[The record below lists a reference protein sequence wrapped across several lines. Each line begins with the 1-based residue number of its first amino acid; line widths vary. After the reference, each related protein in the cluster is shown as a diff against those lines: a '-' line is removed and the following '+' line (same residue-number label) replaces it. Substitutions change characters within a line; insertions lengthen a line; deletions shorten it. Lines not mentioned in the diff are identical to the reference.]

1 MKKHLSKRLLSLF
14 LAVVMVVT
22 CAPFVAFAT
31 TEGRGGNSHYLFA
44 YFTGDSDESV
54 RLAVSDDGLNFEAL
68 NGNLPVLEGNPSEIY
83 TVHDVEGIAASG
95 KVRDPYILP
104 KQDGSGF
111 YILGTD
117 LETYGAT
124 DYRNS
129 KLLIWDVPSDSFD
142 QIESIKPWA
151 VETAGWFSNYQI
163 QQNSPSS
170 NGRADFYAWAPE
182 AIWDSSK
189 NMYMMYWSAGTSKT
203 AGENYDSLRVHYA
216 YTSDFKTFCN
226 ADGQEI
232 NAANGV
238 EPQVLYDPGYQSID
252 ADILKIDDNK
262 YWMVFKDERS
272 SGKTIHYAT
281 STSLPGNW
289 QDAGMY
295 TDSDL
300 QTPLEGP
307 FLYQLPD
314 DSVVLMADYYSNNVG
329 YFISMNNNDINNI
342 NNFTNNSISRAVNIN
357 YLSPRHG
364 NICKISEDEYNNLV
378 NSLGK
383 VTFDGTGLTD
393 NTEAND
399 HLVARYFVNDQVES
413 DTSGNGYNLD
423 THNLTA
429 SFENENTYANFT
441 ANGGTSGNPGSG
453 SYASVNMAQMA
464 EDNNFNSK
472 DGITI
477 SWYSKTNQTG
487 YERYFDLTT
496 TGMGTLGNAY
506 GEYAFVSTNGLT
518 EMQHDG
524 VQYQTDTSSTQTGQ
538 WHLYTVTITDR
549 YMCLSVDG
557 NARKSYWTNKG
568 VKQFNHTP
576 LYGDTCDSTW
586 FDALVRGT
594 LYIGAS
600 SYSGDALF
608 EGGIYDF
615 RIYDRALGNADID
628 ASLEELNSAISL
640 GDDVDIANRIFYD
653 PMEDTTVNGQSYTSY
668 DNTVNDSTMG
678 NVLSTNGSYTGAHND
693 YAGQAS
699 DNGYTISF
707 WYNPGSDLNGA
718 ILTLGDCNQ
727 SGMQWDEDNKKYFTI
742 TETGE
747 LWFCYN
753 DGTSNYSYADITNLF
768 NGELLTDEWQ
778 HITIQFAPNGSREMM
793 YVYVAGSLVNQIDC
807 YHYANTQDGRTFF
820 DFFTNLTLD
829 VSYGAPA
836 NTGYGWSNGS
846 GFIDDVSIY
855 KGLYSAE
862 SLLVQDAV
870 AHADT
875 LLNVAVQNYKEKMA
889 SIAADGN
896 SLYTNMAN
904 AYDAYDRA
912 QRYLDATNPQM
923 GGVTYS
929 ESDDK
934 LHRAELYYNLTVAN
948 NAMEV
953 YEKPQDINGL
963 TQGQT
968 RLQTA
973 ISSDYTNNM
982 LSTVSLDLPKERQGG
997 SLTSDSG
1004 QNMSILSGPFVWMY
1018 TGNPNDTP
1026 TAPIGGGVYWQY
1038 KRGVAMYGSS
1048 IYVESGDVLLNQDW
1062 KMINPG
1068 KGDSVDHGGNLVST
1082 IDWYYDN
1089 PSAQSMGH
1097 LDNNDGP
1104 NFYVG
1109 ESTTGGSSGGGNHYA
1124 WNYGSNVLSYDETDA
1139 SSKFVNGNGYYYS
1152 FEPVYKGRTRTT
1164 WWELFGGDKE
1174 GFQDHEFASTGK
1186 IYVINYAKVKDAML
1200 KYTSYLKNITSYTP
1214 ESASA
1219 LLTAYDNLTSTNYIF
1234 NVVSEANVADLASE
1248 LKQKVDA
1255 LNAVILDNRP
1265 VEKADDT
1272 LARQAVEE
1280 ESQDFPLLAEQRDQ
1294 FTVSSWSAYDNAY
1307 NALKNYYGSL
1317 DPYGANREYSSS
1329 QDYVDN
1335 FALNLDSASQHL
1347 VKRADYTNVVED
1359 TAADSQY
1366 TTDYNS
1372 GNGTDTDSQIYTYTS
1387 WKPFVSS
1394 YETADAWADKPIGYK
1409 QNTPMY
1415 EVNFQKYDGTPGASE
1430 AKYPYIA
1437 VNLNEDG
1444 HYSIVNNA
1452 NQITDETLY
1461 VYYHTLGLDGFYEK
1475 QGDQSVSQFETGEWI
1490 FYEGS
1495 WINLNGCRFA
1505 PTTVANE
1512 TEEGKSTY
1520 QNSIDTAHET
1530 LVATVLDKV
1539 ADYSAY
1545 NATTDLLKYQD
1556 IAAFTDEYISTLES
1570 SVYAVIAEQGTED
1583 KSVTYASGLEG
1594 VESIVCTTPEYVSS
1608 EDEKAYVSAEN
1619 RVWKDTSMQ
1628 NQGTLDLTTSS
1639 ILQNLEL
1646 DNTTNDSVRRKVDVT
1661 YNYVVGEDGVVNQY
1675 EKTTVNYGDN
1685 YLASAPEGY
1694 SVYKWVV
1701 EADNSTMTIPAS
1713 ESYNAK
1719 ITKPVTITAYCSTEA
1734 IEGQVTVKVLNQY
1747 GHLIQEYTVSADTTL
1762 NLSDNQYTIGDY
1774 TESMPV
1780 TPFYKFAGWTVNGK
1794 DCENGDVD
1802 LSAYGNEVTIKP
1814 VLTVDSDTYNIT
1826 VDGEK
1831 VVLPNGENIDY
1842 DSYITVKP
1850 AEGSIGLAVS
1860 INGNYYAVSYGTD
1873 NYSFFACGNIDFY
1886 SIYENEGAFTINGST
1901 VTDEATINKLNN
1913 RLPFVYSLKN
1923 VNEENQFFTY
1933 SASTANIPEGAEV
1946 TEVGTIYTTNADVAN
1961 HPNAFVIGAEG
1972 VSSVS
1977 AKNQLE
1983 TMQYY
1988 LGINNPSDIQIYTR
2002 AYVKYSYKTNVSEG
2016 NVNED
2021 TVIQTV
2027 DYGNICSSK

>member
-22 CAPFVAFAT
+22 CAPFVAYAT
-31 TEGRGGNSHYLFA
+31 TEGRGGDTHYLFA

-68 NGNLPVLEGNPSEIY
+68 NGNLPVLEGYPTEIY
-83 TVHDVEGIAASG
+83 TVNNVEGIAASG

-117 LETYGAT
+117 LETRGAT

-142 QIESIKPWA
+142 QIESIQPWA

-163 QQNSPSS
+163 QLNSPSS

-189 NMYMMYWSAGTSKT
+189 NMYMMYWSAGTSDT

-216 YTSDFKTFCN
+216 YTSDFKTFYN
-226 ADGQEI
+226 ANGQEI

-238 EPQVLYDPGYQSID
+238 EPQILYDPGYQSID
-252 ADILKIDDNK
+252 ADILKLDENK

-272 SGKTIHYAT
+272 SGKEIHYAT
-281 STSLPGNW
+281 ASSLTGSW

-295 TDSDL
+295 TDNDL
-300 QTPLEGP
+300 QSPLEGP

-329 YFISMNNNDINNI
+329 YFISMNNNELDNI

-393 NTEAND
+393 GSNAND
-399 HLVARYFVNDQVES
+399 HLVARYFVNDQVAS
-413 DTSGNGYNLD
+413 DTTGNGYDLE

-429 SFENENTYANFT
+429 SFESENTFANFT
-441 ANGGTSGNPGSG
+441 ANGGNSGNPGSG
-453 SYASVNMAQMA
+453 SYASVNMSQMA
-464 EDNNFNSK
+464 DDNNFNAK

-477 SWYSKTNQTG
+477 SWYAKTNQND
-487 YERYFDLTT
+487 YQRYFDLTT

-506 GEYAFVSTNGLT
+506 GEYAFVATNGLT

-524 VQYQTDTSSTQTGQ
+524 VQYKTDTSSTQTGE
-538 WHLYTVTITDR
+538 WHLYTVTITNK

-557 NARKSYWTNKG
+557 NARKSFWTNKG
-568 VKQFNHTP
+568 EKQFNHTP
-576 LYGDTCDSTW
+576 LYGETCDSAW
-586 FDALVRGT
+586 FDSLVRGT

-600 SYSGDALF
+600 SYASDGLF

-628 ASLEELNSAISL
+628 TSLEELNSAVSL
-640 GDDVDIANRIFYD
+640 GNEANTADRIFYD
-653 PMEDTTVNGQSYTSY
+653 PMEDTTVNDQAYTSY
-668 DNTVNDSTMG
+668 ANTVNDSTMG
-678 NVLSTNGSYTGAHND
+678 NVLSTNSAYTGAHDD
-693 YAGQAS
+693 YVGQAS
-699 DNGYTISF
+699 DTGYTISF
-707 WYNPGSDLNGA
+707 WYNPGSELNGA
-718 ILTLGDCNQ
+718 ILTIGDCNQ
-727 SGMQWDEDNKKYFTI
+727 SGMQWNEDNKKYFTI
-742 TETGE
+742 TEAGE

-768 NGELLTDEWQ
+768 NGKLLTDEWQ
-778 HITIQFAPNGSREMM
+778 YITIQFAPNGSREMM
-793 YVYVAGSLVNQIDC
+793 YVYIAGTLVNQIDC

-820 DFFTNLTLD
+820 DYFADLTLD

-836 NTGYGWSNGS
+836 NTGYGWANGN
-846 GFIDDVSIY
+846 GLIDDVSIY

-875 LLNVAVQNYKEKMA
+875 LLNVAIQNYKDKM
-889 SIAADGN
+889 STISSDGY
-896 SLYTNMAN
+896 SVYTNMAN

-912 QRYLDATNPQM
+912 QRYLDATNASM

-953 YEKPQDINGL
+953 YEKPQDIDGL

-973 ISSDYTNNM
+973 ISSEYTNNM
-982 LSTVSLDLPKERQGG
+982 LSSVSLDLPKERQGG
-997 SLTSDSG
+997 SLTSDAG

-1089 PSAQSMGH
+1089 QNAQSMGH
-1097 LDNNDGP
+1097 LNNNDGP
-1104 NFYVG
+1104 YFFVG
-1109 ESTTGGSSGGGNHYA
+1109 ESSTSGSAVDGNYYA

-1164 WWELFGGDKE
+1164 WWSFGDRE
-1174 GFQDHEFASTGK
+1174 GYQDHEFASTGK

-1200 KYTSYLKNITSYTP
+1200 QYTSYLKNITSYTP

-1219 LLTAYDNLTSTNYIF
+1219 LLEAYDNLTNTNYIF
-1234 NVVSEANVADLASE
+1234 NVVSEASVSGLATE
-1248 LKQKVDA
+1248 LKEKVDA
-1255 LNAVILDNRP
+1255 LNAVVLDTPP

-1272 LARQAVEE
+1272 KARTAVEQH
-1280 ESQDFPLLAEQRDQ
+1280 SQTFTQLAQQRDQ
-1294 FTVSSWSAYDNAY
+1294 FTTSSWSAYDNAY
-1307 NALKNYYGSL
+1307 NALKNYYASL
-1317 DPYGANREYSSS
+1317 DPYGSNREYSSS
-1329 QDYVDN
+1329 QDYIDN
-1335 FALNLDSASQHL
+1335 FAANLNNASQHL
-1347 VKRADYTNVVED
+1347 VKRADYTTVVED
-1359 TAADSQY
+1359 TAADTEY
-1366 TTDYNS
+1366 TANYNS
-1372 GNGTDTDSQIYTYTS
+1372 GNGTDLDSQIYTYGS
-1387 WKPFVSS
+1387 WKPFKDS
-1394 YETADAWADKPIGYK
+1394 YETADRWAEMPIGYK

-1415 EVNFQKYDGTPGASE
+1415 EMNFEIYDGSSAVSE
-1430 AKYPYIA
+1430 ATYPYIG
-1437 VNLNEDG
+1437 VNVNADG
-1444 HYSIVNNA
+1444 TYSIVNNK
-1452 NQITDETLY
+1452 NQINDNTLY
-1461 VYYHTLGLDGFYEK
+1461 IYYHSLGIDGFYDK
-1475 QGDQSVSQFETGEWI
+1475 QGDATVSQFETGEWI
-1490 FYEGS
+1490 LYEGN

-1530 LVATVLDKV
+1530 LVSTTLNEV

-1545 NATTDLLKYQD
+1545 NATTELLKYQD
-1556 IAAFTDEYISTLES
+1556 IAAFTDGYLSELES
-1570 SVYAVIAEQGTED
+1570 SVYAKIAEQGTQD
-1583 KSVTYASGLEG
+1583 KSVTYSSGLEG
-1594 VESIVCTTPEYVSS
+1594 VNSIVCTTPEYVSN
-1608 EDEKAYVSAEN
+1608 DAEKAYVSADN
-1619 RVWKDTSMQ
+1619 RIWKDTSMS
-1628 NQGTLDLTTSS
+1628 NQGVLDSTTSD
-1639 ILQNLEL
+1639 ILQNLQL
-1646 DNTTNDSVRRKVDVT
+1646 DNTTNDTVRRKVNVT
-1661 YNYVVGEDGVVNQY
+1661 YNYVVGEDGAVN
-1675 EKTTVNYGDN
+1675 EVENTSINYGDN
-1685 YLASAPEGY
+1685 YLASAPEGLN
-1694 SVYKWVV
+1694 VYKWVV
-1701 EADNSTMTIPAS
+1701 ASDGNTKTIPAS
-1713 ESYNAK
+1713 NTYNAK
-1719 ITKPVTITAYCSTEA
+1719 ITKPVTITAYCSAEPV
-1734 IEGQVTVKVLNQY
+1734 EGQVTVKVMNQY
-1747 GHLIQEYTVSADTTL
+1747 GHLIQEYNVTADTVL
-1762 NLSDNQYTIGDY
+1762 NLADNQYTIGEY
-1774 TESMPV
+1774 TENMPE
-1780 TPFYKFAGWTVNGK
+1780 TPFYKFAGWTVNGEE
-1794 DCENGDVD
+1794 CENGNVD
-1802 LSAYGNEVTIKP
+1802 LSSYGSEITIKP
-1814 VLTVDSDTYNIT
+1814 VLTVDSDVYNIT
-1826 VDGEK
+1826 VDGQK
-1831 VVLPNGENIDY
+1831 ITFANGENIDY
-1842 DSYITVKP
+1842 DSYVTVSP
-1850 AEGSIGLAVS
+1850 AEGSIGLAVK
-1860 INGNYYAVSYGTD
+1860 INDNYYAVSYGAD
-1873 NYSFFACGNIDFY
+1873 SYSFFACGNIDFY
-1886 SIYENEGAFTINGST
+1886 SIYENEGKFTINGVE
-1901 VTDEATINKLNN
+1901 VTDEETVRKLSN
-1913 RLPFVYSLKN
+1913 RLPFVYSLMN
-1923 VNEENQFFTY
+1923 VNESNQFFTY

-1946 TEVGTIYTTNADVAN
+1946 TEVGTIYTTNAAVAN
-1961 HPNAFVIGAEG
+1961 DPNAFVIGADG
-1972 VSSVS
+1972 VYSVS

-1988 LGINNPSDIQIYTR
+1988 LGINNPNDVQIYTR
-2002 AYVKYSYKTNVSEG
+2002 AYVKYSYKTNVTAG

-2021 TVIQTV
+2021 TEIQTV
-2027 DYGNICSSK
+2027 DYGNICASR